1 MLLCYVIYY
10 VINRGYPDIYTDIG
24 LVYYVLRCGKIG
36 SSTTKRKASKN
47 DFVPF
52 LKGSFLARNAL
63 T

>member
-1 MLLCYVIYY
+1 MSLCYVIYY

-36 SSTTKRKASKN
+36 SSTTKASKN

-63 T
+63 P